1 MKAISK
7 YKFKAALHS
16 YKGWAGNEN
25 GIDDEIE
32 QIIQKSK
39 KRYVYIDIY
48 DVCAVAEKE
57 IDGEFVI
64 ELLLNTGYVIILC
77 EERINDIIDFWI
89 SATESTTET
98 KTET

>member
-1 MKAISK
+1 MKIISK

-16 YKGWAGNEN
+16 YKGWAGNEDD
-25 GIDDEIE
+25 IDNEIE
-32 QIIQKSK
+32 QIIQKNK

-48 DVCAVAEKE
+48 DVCAVSEKE